1 MNNEMMKNYIAILE
15 KELLPAMGCT
25 EPIALAYAVAYAK
38 KLLGKMPTDITVKCS
53 GNIIKNTLAVTVPS
67 TGGLRGIKAAALAG
81 AIGGDA
87 DKQLEVLTTVTD
99 EDRTE
104 IKRLVDTDLVKV
116 EALDSTHALHI
127 IAELKYNDEYASV
140 ELIDSHTNFGH
151 VEVNGKVLNEKKE
164 EKLQDLF
171 KDEADLNIKGI
182 IEFANTVNLDDVKEV
197 LEKQIEYNSN
207 ISKEGL
213 TNDWGACVGKTLL
226 SYGDDIYTKIK
237 ASAAAG
243 SDARMSGCL
252 LPVVINCGSG
262 NQGITVT
269 MPVVTYG
276 KHIGANNDK
285 VLRALCLADLIALHQ
300 KSGIGRL
307 SAFCGA
313 LCAATAG
320 VCGIAYLDGASYEVI
335 SQIIVNSLAN
345 VGGMVCDGAKA
356 SCAAKI
362 ASSLDCA
369 LMSYELAKKQRGFK
383 NGEGI
388 VKADVEKTIASVGRM
403 ASQGMRLT
411 DREILQIMLDY

>member
-1 MNNEMMKNYIAILE
+1 MDNNTKKDYIEIL
-15 KELLPAMGCT
+15 KRELLPAMGCT
-25 EPIALAYAVAYAK
+25 EPIALAYAVAYAR
-38 KLLGKMPTDITVKCS
+38 KLLGRMPSSITVKCS
-53 GNIIKNTLAVTVPS
+53 GNIIKNTMAVTVPS

-99 EDRTE
+99 EDRKE
-104 IKRLVDTDLVKV
+104 IKRLVNTDLVKV

-127 IAELKYNDEYASV
+127 IAEVKDKDEYATV
-140 ELIDSHTNFGH
+140 ELVDTHTNFGH
-151 VEVNGKVLNEKKE
+151 VEVNGKVLNEKNTYE
-164 EKLQDLF
+164 LEDLIS
-171 KDEADLNIKGI
+171 DEAALTVEGI
-182 IEFANTVNLDDVKEV
+182 IEFTNSIDLDEIKEV
-197 LEKQIEYNSN
+197 LERQIEYNSK
-207 ISKEGL
+207 ISDEGL

-226 SYGDDIYTKIK
+226 SVSDDIYTRIK
-237 ASAAAG
+237 AAAAAG

-269 MPVVTYG
+269 MPIVTYG
-276 KHIGANNDK
+276 KHIGASHEK
-285 VLRALCLADLIALHQ
+285 ILRALCLADLIAVHQ

-320 VCGIAYLDGASYEVI
+320 VCGIAYMNGETYEVI

-369 LMSYELAKKQRGFK
+369 LMAYELAKKNRGFK

-411 DREILQIMLDY
+411 DREILDIMLD

>member
-1 MNNEMMKNYIAILE
+1 MEKDKIKSYIAILE

-25 EPIALAYAVAYAK
+25 EPIALAYAVAYAR
-38 KLLGKMPTDITVKCS
+38 KLLGKMPSEIIVKCS
-53 GNIIKNTLAVTVPS
+53 GNIIKNTMAVTVPS

-81 AIGGDA
+81 AIGGNA
-87 DKQLEVLTTVTD
+87 DKQLEVLTSVTD
-99 EDRTE
+99 EDRKE

-116 EALDSTHALHI
+116 EALDSKHALHI
-127 IAELKYNDEYASV
+127 IAEVKDNDEYAIV
-140 ELIDSHTNFGH
+140 ELIDTHTNFGH
-151 VEVNGKVLNEKKE
+151 VEVNGKILNEKKE
-164 EKLQDLF
+164 EELQNLLE
-171 KDEADLNIKGI
+171 DEASLTIKDI
-182 IEFANTVNLDDVKEV
+182 IEFANEVNLDDVKAV
-197 LEKQIEYNSN
+197 LKRQIEYNSN
-207 ISKEGL
+207 ISHEGL
-213 TNDWGACVGKTLL
+213 TNDWGASVGKTLL

-237 ASAAAG
+237 AAAAAG

-269 MPVVTYG
+269 MPIVTYA
-276 KHIGANNDK
+276 KHIGASAEK
-285 VLRALCLADLIALHQ
+285 TLRALCLADLCAVHQ

-313 LCAATAG
+313 LCAATAAA
-320 VCGIAYLDGASYEVI
+320 CGIAYLDDASYEII
-335 SQIIVNSLAN
+335 SQTIVNSLAN

-369 LMSYELAKKQRGFK
+369 LLAYEMAKRDHGFK

-411 DREILQIMLDY
+411 DREILDIMLDQ

>member
-1 MNNEMMKNYIAILE
+1 MDNNTKKDYIEIL
-15 KELLPAMGCT
+15 KRELLPAMGCT
-25 EPIALAYAVAYAK
+25 EPIALAYAVAYAR
-38 KLLGKMPTDITVKCS
+38 KLLGRMPSSITVKCS
-53 GNIIKNTLAVTVPS
+53 GNIIKNTMAVTVPS

-99 EDRTE
+99 EDRKE
-104 IKRLVDTDLVKV
+104 IKRLVNTDLVKV

-127 IAELKYNDEYASV
+127 IAEVKDKDEYATV
-140 ELIDSHTNFGH
+140 ELVDTHTNFGH
-151 VEVNGKVLNEKKE
+151 VEVNGKVLNEKNTYE
-164 EKLQDLF
+164 LEDLIS
-171 KDEADLNIKGI
+171 DEAALTVEGI
-182 IEFANTVNLDDVKEV
+182 IEFTNSIDLDEIKEV
-197 LEKQIEYNSN
+197 LERQIEYNSK
-207 ISKEGL
+207 ISDEGL

-226 SYGDDIYTKIK
+226 SVGDDIYTRIK
-237 ASAAAG
+237 AAAAAG

-269 MPVVTYG
+269 MPIVTYG
-276 KHIGANNDK
+276 KHIGASHEK
-285 VLRALCLADLIALHQ
+285 ILRALCLADLIAVHQ

-320 VCGIAYLDGASYEVI
+320 VCGIAYMNGETYEVI

-369 LMSYELAKKQRGFK
+369 LMAYELAKKNRGFK

-411 DREILQIMLDY
+411 DREILDIMLD

>member
-1 MNNEMMKNYIAILE
+1 MDNNTKKDYIEILE
-15 KELLPAMGCT
+15 RELLPAMGCT
-25 EPIALAYAVAYAK
+25 EPIALAYAVAYAR
-38 KLLGKMPTDITVKCS
+38 KLLGRMPSSITVKCS
-53 GNIIKNTLAVTVPS
+53 GNIIKNTMAVTVPS
-67 TGGLRGIKAAALAG
+67 TDGLRGIKAAALAG
-81 AIGGDA
+81 AIGGNA

-99 EDRTE
+99 EDRKE
-104 IKRLVDTDLVKV
+104 IKRLVNTDLVKV

-127 IAELKYNDEYASV
+127 IAEVRDKDDYATV
-140 ELIDSHTNFGH
+140 ELVDTHTNFGH
-151 VEVNGKVLNEKKE
+151 VEVNGKILNEKNTYE
-164 EKLQDLF
+164 LDDLIS
-171 KDEADLNIKGI
+171 DEAALTVEGI
-182 IEFANTVNLDDVKEV
+182 IEFTNTIDLDEIKEV
-197 LEKQIEYNSN
+197 LERQIEYNSK
-207 ISKEGL
+207 ISDEGL

-226 SYGDDIYTKIK
+226 SLSDDIYTRIK
-237 ASAAAG
+237 AAAAAG

-269 MPVVTYG
+269 MPIVTYG
-276 KHIGANNDK
+276 KHIGASHEK
-285 VLRALCLADLIALHQ
+285 ILRALCFADLIAVHQ

-320 VCGIAYLDGASYEVI
+320 VCGIAYLNDESYEVI
-335 SQIIVNSLAN
+335 SQIIINSLAN
-345 VGGMVCDGAKA
+345 AGGIVCDGAKA

-369 LMSYELAKKQRGFK
+369 LLAYELAKKNRGFK
-383 NGEGI
+383 DGEGI

-411 DREILQIMLDY
+411 DREILDIMLEQ